1 MYSKETQ
8 SASKLLSLEIR
19 PLKNNFWN
27 VSALTTATATWI
39 NYFLS
44 RGNCFSR
51 SIVYLTF
58 KCSGPFMWFESHMLK
73 KSHGKGILTPN
84 THPVILY
91 PFFSLLGCQK
101 IIFPLSCLKPK
112 QELNQNWQLT
122 SRWMNVLQI
131 VKKICKFDKIK
142 NKNKIG
148 SRGSMHSGF
157 YFSWSLFGFSSHT
170 SDIEQPAI
178 IRYNENMNTPHK
190 TVSVLSGWIAILTI
204 TSSHLQGHNNAAK
217 SSPSSLPDR
226 PSASL
231 QNTIEPDD
239 VEEWWKTLSDPAPVP
254 PLLLQSPVESQKGLT
269 WLSGTHNTS
278 NHFGG
283 DSAQNDVDNQMV
295 FFASMEQNV
304 SDFDLVEG
312 NSRVKL
318 DKSVSRRDDIPKLFL
333 DDLIEDQSDSK
344 RRRAAINIQRWFRGW
359 KTRKELRGKNA
370 VKELLSQKKIEKE
383 KQILDNAYSPG
394 LVCVESRHET
404 QDKMKKV
411 WDKSM
416 LKFFYHE

>member
-1 MYSKETQ
+1 M
-8 SASKLLSLEIR
+8 
-19 PLKNNFWN
+19 
-27 VSALTTATATWI
+27 
-39 NYFLS
+39 
-44 RGNCFSR
+44 
-51 SIVYLTF
+51 
-58 KCSGPFMWFESHMLK
+58 
-73 KSHGKGILTPN
+73 
-84 THPVILY
+84 
-91 PFFSLLGCQK
+91 
-101 IIFPLSCLKPK
+101 
-112 QELNQNWQLT
+112 
-122 SRWMNVLQI
+122 
-131 VKKICKFDKIK
+131 
-142 NKNKIG
+142 
-148 SRGSMHSGF
+148 
-157 YFSWSLFGFSSHT
+157 
-170 SDIEQPAI
+170 
-178 IRYNENMNTPHK
+178 
-190 TVSVLSGWIAILTI
+190 
-204 TSSHLQGHNNAAK
+204 
-217 SSPSSLPDR
+217 
-226 PSASL
+226 
-231 QNTIEPDD
+231 
-239 VEEWWKTLSDPAPVP
+239 SDPAPVP
-254 PLLLQSPVESQKGLT
+254 PLLLQSSVESQKGLT
-269 WLSGTHNTS
+269 WLPGTHNTS

-283 DSAQNDVDNQMV
+283 DSVQNDVDNQMV

-416 LKFFYHE
+416 LKFFIMNSCYR

>member
-1 MYSKETQ
+1 M
-8 SASKLLSLEIR
+8 
-19 PLKNNFWN
+19 
-27 VSALTTATATWI
+27 
-39 NYFLS
+39 
-44 RGNCFSR
+44 
-51 SIVYLTF
+51 
-58 KCSGPFMWFESHMLK
+58 
-73 KSHGKGILTPN
+73 
-84 THPVILY
+84 
-91 PFFSLLGCQK
+91 
-101 IIFPLSCLKPK
+101 
-112 QELNQNWQLT
+112 
-122 SRWMNVLQI
+122 
-131 VKKICKFDKIK
+131 
-142 NKNKIG
+142 
-148 SRGSMHSGF
+148 
-157 YFSWSLFGFSSHT
+157 
-170 SDIEQPAI
+170 
-178 IRYNENMNTPHK
+178 
-190 TVSVLSGWIAILTI
+190 
-204 TSSHLQGHNNAAK
+204 
-217 SSPSSLPDR
+217 
-226 PSASL
+226 
-231 QNTIEPDD
+231 
-239 VEEWWKTLSDPAPVP
+239 SDPAPVP
-254 PLLLQSPVESQKGLT
+254 PLLLQSPVESQKGLN
-269 WLSGTHNTS
+269 WLSVTHNTN

-394 LVCVESRHET
+394 LVCVEGRHET

-416 LKFFYHE
+416 LIFFIMNSCYR